1 MSDAEE
7 LAYYTATG
15 PFTRLDSVDAKSLPD
30 LIIPLVNIVQGVLIH
45 RGWLKAYNVEMAPE
59 RFPEEG
65 LHSVEAIIR
74 RAQELQP
81 GPIEEPRSP
90 AQRVLANC
98 RDFSTMLATLLKLKG
113 TPARAR
119 CGFATYFEPGRHVD
133 HWVCEYWHAEEGR
146 WRMVDAQLDALQ
158 RGIIK
163 PDFDPLDVPHSA
175 FWLAGKAWQKCR
187 DGDAN
192 PDTFGIM
199 DMWGEWYVVGNL
211 CLDVAAL
218 NKVELLPWDARLIA
232 GQLSAVGDP
241 PSLYDRMAAIS
252 LAASTRDARDVRYFY
267 ETTPEVQVSEATLR
281 EIADADAKGVG
292 TGANPL
298 AGR

>member
-1 MSDAEE
+1 MQDDEE
-7 LAYYTATG
+7 LAYYGATG
-15 PFTRLDSVDAKSLPD
+15 PFTRLESVDPALLPD
-30 LIIPLVNIVQGVLIH
+30 ALIPLVNIVQGVLIH
-45 RGWLKAYNVEMAPE
+45 RAWLKAYNVDAQPE
-59 RFPEEG
+59 RSAEEG
-65 LHSVEAIIR
+65 LHSVEAILR

-81 GPIEEPRSP
+81 GAINEPRPP
-90 AQRVLANC
+90 ARRVLANC
-98 RDFSTMLATLLKLKG
+98 RDFSTMLAALLKRKG

-119 CGFATYFEPGRHVD
+119 CGFATYFEPGRYVD

-175 FWLAGKAWQKCR
+175 FWLAGKAWQQCR
-187 DGDAN
+187 AGSADPAA
-192 PDTFGIM
+192 FGIA
-199 DMWGEWYVVGNL
+199 DMWGAWYISGNV

-218 NKVELLPWDARLIA
+218 NRIELLPWDARIIVD
-232 GQLSAVGDP
+232 QLKAVGDP

-267 ETTPEVQVSEATLR
+267 ETTPEVQVSEAALR
-281 EIADADAKGVG
+281 EIAEADAQGAG

-298 AGR
+298 AGL